1 MLPLAPG
8 NVAACWATSA
18 EFSRGLRVEV
28 PGKRSKRHE
37 YEVKVMANWVPVFAF
52 CVIFNGTD
60 NIKVVAGSCSRIQ
73 VL

>member
-28 PGKRSKRHE
+28 PGKRSKKHE
-37 YEVKVMANWVPVFAF
+37 YEVDVMAN
-52 CVIFNGTD
+52 
-60 NIKVVAGSCSRIQ
+60 
-73 VL
+73 